1 MTKVL
6 IQVEKT
12 LNGGLLIVRRLEENS
27 DDLNESQEGSYKKF
41 VDRTVKVNKDI
52 FILSLLLDEQMCG
65 YDLIK
70 EIFMKSNVFLNQGA
84 VYPILYSLEEEGI
97 LQAEFSKGDMRTKRY
112 SLTPEGRIVAQ
123 RKLDEF
129 ANAIEYVSALIKR

>member
-1 MTKVL
+1 M
-6 IQVEKT
+6 
-12 LNGGLLIVRRLEENS
+12 RRLEEIS
-27 DDLNESQEGSYKKF
+27 EDLNESQEGSYKKI

-52 FILSLLLDEQMCG
+52 LILHTLLDKQMCG

-70 EIFMKSNVFLNQGA
+70 EIFMKSNVFLNQGV

-97 LQAEFSKGDMRTKRY
+97 LQAEFSKNDMRTKRY
-112 SLTPEGRIVAQ
+112 SLTPEGRIIAQ

-129 ANAIEYVSALIKR
+129 AKAIEYISALIKK

>member
-1 MTKVL
+1 M
-6 IQVEKT
+6 
-12 LNGGLLIVRRLEENS
+12 RRLEEIS
-27 DDLNESQEGSYKKF
+27 EDLNESQEGSYKKI

-52 FILSLLLDEQMCG
+52 FILQILLDEQMCG

-70 EIFMKSNVFLNQGA
+70 EIFMKCNVFLNQGA

-97 LQAEFSKGDMRTKRY
+97 LQAEFSKNDMRTKRY
-112 SLTPEGRIVAQ
+112 SLTPEGRVIAQ

-129 ANAIEYVSALIKR
+129 VKAIEYISALIKK